1 VGGLVLEADGNEE
14 SVVRVVE
21 LGEFG
26 GSVRMVERPEPQ
38 PGAGQVRVRVQAAT
52 VNPVDWLTASGVLA
66 GMASHLPMPLV
77 LGWDVAGEIAAVG
90 GGTPFEVGQQ
100 VAAMSPWFERG
111 VGTFADA
118 VVLEAGWVAPLPAGV
133 DPVLAATVPLN
144 GQTARQAV
152 DLLAVAPGQHLLVTG
167 AGGGVGGFAVQMAS
181 AAGARVTA
189 VASDANADRVRA
201 LGAAQVLP
209 RSDDLVSAV
218 RGRRPEGFDAVLDA
232 VPVGPQLIGA
242 VRDGGTFVTV
252 LDPAIPAV
260 ERGVRVD
267 KVSVTPRP
275 EQLAQLLEDLAAGRL
290 VTSVAQQ
297 VPLADAPKAFELAAG
312 GGLRGKVVLVP

>member
-1 VGGLVLEADGNEE
+1 M
-14 SVVRVVE
+14 RVVE
-21 LGEFG
+21 VGEFG
-26 GSVRMVERPEPQ
+26 GPVRVVERPEPQ
-38 PGAGQVRVRVQAAT
+38 PGAGEIRVRVQAAT

-66 GMASHLPMPLV
+66 AMAAHLPTPLA
-77 LGWDVAGEIAAVG
+77 LGWDVAGEIDAVG
-90 GGTPFEVGQQ
+90 DGAGFEVGQQ

-118 VVLEAGWVAPLPAGV
+118 VVLDAGWLAPLPAGV

-152 DLLAVAPGQHLLVTG
+152 DLLALQPGQNLLVTG
-167 AGGGVGGFAVQMAS
+167 ASGGVGGFAVQLAA
-181 AAGARVTA
+181 AAGAHVTA
-189 VASDANADRVRA
+189 VASAENADRVSA

-209 RSDDLVSAV
+209 RSADLASTA
-218 RGRRPEGFDAVLDA
+218 RGRRPEAFDAVLDA
-232 VPVGPQLIGA
+232 VPVGPQLVGA

-252 LDPAIPAV
+252 LDPAVPAA
-260 ERGVRVD
+260 ERGVRIA

-275 EQLAQLLEDLAAGRL
+275 EQLAQLLDDLAAGRL
-290 VTSVAQQ
+290 VTAVAQQ